1 MPRDVQSNTHPED
14 WHQRARSAADFLGLR
29 EVRRFG
35 ATEPAGGITRRR
47 EWADLTPR
55 RIAPGADRDG
65 EAQAV
70 DSWPG
75 VPELV
80 RTKMVPLPPYWDAI
94 FGPLRGDAA
103 DGLLVVGQIGQS
115 LDGRVAT
122 ISGHSHYINGPAGL
136 AHLHRLRAIVD
147 AVVVG
152 VGTAL
157 ADDPQLTV
165 RHVAGPN
172 PARVVIDPSARLSAG
187 AKMFTRDGLRRLVMT
202 AHDAKAQLPADI
214 EIVRLQ
220 SFQRRIAPEAILSA
234 LYERGLRRIL
244 IEGGAETVSRFLIAG
259 CLDRLHVVVAPI
271 IIGTGRPSFNLP
283 PIERVQEALH
293 APMKIH
299 QLGGEVL
306 FDCDLSA
313 QRRAIGAAKTSM

>member
-1 MPRDVQSNTHPED
+1 MAS
-14 WHQRARSAADFLGLR
+14 
-29 EVRRFG
+29 
-35 ATEPAGGITRRR
+35 
-47 EWADLTPR
+47 
-55 RIAPGADRDG
+55 
-65 EAQAV
+65 
-70 DSWPG
+70 
-75 VPELV
+75 
-80 RTKMVPLPPYWDAI
+80 LPPHWDAI
-94 FGPLRGDAA
+94 FGPLRGDAP
-103 DGLLVVGQIGQS
+103 DELFVVGQIGQS

-122 ISGHSHYINGPAGL
+122 TKGQSHYINGPGGL

-157 ADDPQLTV
+157 TDDPQLTV
-165 RHVAGPN
+165 RRVVGPN

-283 PIERVQEALH
+283 PIERAQEALH